1 MLNLLSDGE
10 AAFQLS
16 DLKLPRIIPLQARD
30 GLLNDAGGVNL
41 GRWVASAMPLRLSG
55 RMHMDGRRLLW

>member
-30 GLLNDAGGVNL
+30 GLLNDAGGVDL
-41 GRWVASAMPLRLSG
+41 GRWVASAVLWRLSG
-55 RMHMDGRRLLW
+55 